1 MPTVAAD
8 IRESVAHMPAASALA
23 LDGVDWDE
31 YQAVLEELE
40 SRPGVRVT
48 YDRGRLDIVTTSAG
62 HERWK
67 EFVQN
72 VVRAVCQELGVDMES
87 YGGMTQQSRRHMRG
101 AEADTCFYIANA
113 ERMRGRDAI
122 DVTRDPP
129 PDIVVEVDKASQSRR
144 KLPVYATFGVPE
156 VWRCFV
162 RKNRVEMLQ
171 LRGDAYVPAPSSRFL
186 PMLTGEVLARFVERS
201 GKEGQTAALNAVGEW
216 AKR

>member
-1 MPTVAAD
+1 MPTAAAT
-8 IRESVAHMPAASALA
+8 IRKSVEHMPPASVLA
-23 LDGVDWDE
+23 LDGVAWDE
-31 YQAVLEELE
+31 YLAILEDLE

-48 YDRGRLDIVTTSAG
+48 YDRGRLDVVTTSAG

-67 EFVQN
+67 EFIQD
-72 VVRAVCQELGVDMES
+72 VVRAVCQARGIAMES
-87 YGGMTQQSRRHMRG
+87 YGGMTQQSRRHLQG
-101 AEADTCFYIANA
+101 AEADTCFYIAEA
-113 ERMRGRDAI
+113 DRMRGRDEI

-144 KLPVYATFGVPE
+144 KLPIYATFGVPE
-156 VWRCFV
+156 VWRCLV
-162 RKNRVEMLQ
+162 RENRVEMLQ

-201 GKEGQTAALNAVGEW
+201 GKEGQTAALNAVREW